1 MHPQI
6 RQPDMGPCPLCG
18 MDLITASSGGDSELE
33 PNMVSLS
40 ERARSLAKL
49 RTTLVHRRG
58 DAATQLRLLGNI
70 QPDESSLKTV
80 TAWTSGRIDRLK
92 VRVTGESV
100 KAGQSIATLYSPEVF
115 AAHQDSR
122 LPNNRLSGSRCK
134 RYGASFGRCGSESG
148 PRTSRLLGYLRRN

>member
-1 MHPQI
+1 MSDNQNAQRNNPEKRKLSMTLGLGFALGVAAFGISDAFISDNDAAVSVGGDEQPSTEFTCSMHPQI
-6 RQPDMGPCPLCG
+6 RQPETGACPLCG
-18 MDLITASSGGDSELE
+18 MDLITATSGGGSELE

-80 TAWTSGRIDRLK
+80 TAWTSGGL
-92 VRVTGESV
+92 TG
-100 KAGQSIATLYSPEVF
+100 
-115 AAHQDSR
+115 
-122 LPNNRLSGSRCK
+122 
-134 RYGASFGRCGSESG
+134 
-148 PRTSRLLGYLRRN
+148 